1 MAGLSHEPEC
11 KGCLEEIIAVDE
23 IHARAHGALD
33 LFLEVVVDAET
44 LEVVDGGHHLPG
56 AAVLTTTLLQ
66 NLSYTRHHALLQHVK
81 ILNSF
86 HISIDLDL

>member
-1 MAGLSHEPEC
+1 
-11 KGCLEEIIAVDE
+11 
-23 IHARAHGALD
+23 
-33 LFLEVVVDAET
+33 
-44 LEVVDGGHHLPG
+44 
-56 AAVLTTTLLQ
+56 LLQ